1 MARYEIDRRKILRFP
16 EEIAALRE
24 GRRPH
29 VLNVEIDLT
38 ERCNLHCVTC
48 DFPHHPRVDMTP
60 EVEEQ
65 VLSCLDAWGTRA
77 VVLTGGGEP
86 TVHPEWREIATR
98 WSSFALGMYTN
109 GVALTEVPDVFGWV
123 YVSLDAPDAE
133 TWAAT
138 KGAPASWFDRVV
150 ENIQAAAALTTV
162 GVGFLVGPHNLARV
176 EAMAALGS
184 SLGAA
189 YVDFRPLWP
198 CPDNSWA
205 EEGRSLL
212 AKAESYPSV
221 RVAWEKFE
229 AAWDWDR
236 PYHVCWASMFNRMID
251 ASGVVYPCASTRWV
265 APLGHARDCPSP
277 SRPVPVTDRC
287 RTMCRGHGMNL
298 TLDYVMAS
306 GPHDYFV

>member
-184 SLGAA
+184 SL
-189 YVDFRPLWP
+189 VRPTWISGHCGHAPTIAGLRRGGLCLPRPRATPASGWRG
-198 CPDNSWA
+198 
-205 EEGRSLL
+205 EVRG
-212 AKAESYPSV
+212 SV
-221 RVAWEKFE
+221 GL
-229 AAWDWDR
+229 DR

-287 RTMCRGHGMNL
+287 RTMCRGHG
-298 TLDYVMAS
+298 
-306 GPHDYFV
+306 